1 MVSNACR
8 DHGACPIT
16 DRIKAMPLQIDVGSK
31 WPPLERRDHTQ
42 LLRREMHVEQY
53 APNAW
58 ARWLPA
64 ERQEAFVRANAQ

>member
-1 MVSNACR
+1 
-8 DHGACPIT
+8 
-16 DRIKAMPLQIDVGSK
+16 MPLQIDVGSK